1 MIYAKISDLSKYLE
15 QDVYTKINSFLEQV
29 DENTPEGRYEIWG
42 DKVYARVMSYDT
54 GLPEECRIEA
64 HNKYIDIQATIVGA
78 EGIGVYEREQL
89 SEKGSYQQD
98 KDVVFFEGTDAI
110 MIAHTVNIPGYFTML
125 FPEDAH
131 RPQERVLEIE
141 KVKKFVIKVAVK

>member
-1 MIYAKISDLSKYLE
+1 MIFSKLSNLSQYLE
-15 QDVYTKINSFLEQV
+15 HDVYVEVKRFLEQV
-29 DENTPEGRYEIWG
+29 NENMPDGRYEIWG
-42 DKVYARVMSYDT
+42 DKVYARVMSYNT
-54 GLPEECRIEA
+54 GLPEECKIEA

-89 SEKGSYQQD
+89 SEKGAYQQD
-98 KDVVFFEGTDAI
+98 KDVVFFEGTGAK